1 MDMSQELPRHID
13 EEYGINLLR
22 EIVKIPSVVGDEKNL
37 AEFLEGELH
46 ALGFE
51 TRLQW
56 VEEKRPNVIGTYRF
70 GEGKIFMFNGHL
82 DTVPVCEGW
91 TTDPFKPVEQDGRL
105 YGLGSCDMKGGI
117 ASIFT
122 ALKAIMD
129 SGIKIRG
136 TLAFSGVLDEE
147 AYSIGAKAIL
157 KTELAKADAAL
168 IGEPHTSSVSL
179 GITGKVLYELIVK
192 GKAAHG
198 FSPQRGINAVE
209 EAAKILTS
217 LDKLELKTHP
227 KFGRGTICTL
237 KIEGGYERYSV
248 VVPDRCR
255 VEINRLIVPGESVES
270 AIEDMKRLIG
280 SLGLKAEVEVRT
292 KPPFYEPFEMSPEEP
307 LVKVFTE
314 AFEEVRGKK
323 PEFRYSASIT
333 DANVFVGE
341 GKIPTVHHGPGGG
354 GSHQPNEFVNLKEVK
369 PAAMVDALTAAK
381 FLK

>member
-1 MDMSQELPRHID
+1 
-13 EEYGINLLR
+13 
-22 EIVKIPSVVGDEKNL
+22 
-37 AEFLEGELH
+37 
-46 ALGFE
+46 
-51 TRLQW
+51 
-56 VEEKRPNVIGTYRF
+56 
-70 GEGKIFMFNGHL
+70 
-82 DTVPVCEGW
+82 
-91 TTDPFKPVEQDGRL
+91 
-105 YGLGSCDMKGGI
+105 
-117 ASIFT
+117 
-122 ALKAIMD
+122 
-129 SGIKIRG
+129 
-136 TLAFSGVLDEE
+136 
-147 AYSIGAKAIL
+147 L
-157 KTELAKADAAL
+157 KTELAKANAVL

-255 VEINRLIVPGESVES
+255 IEINRLIVPGESVES
-270 AIEDMKRLIG
+270 AIDDMKRLIK

-307 LVKVFTE
+307 LVKVFSE
-314 AFEEVRGKK
+314 ACEEVRGKK

-341 GKIPTVHHGPGGG
+341 GGIPTVHNGPSGG

-369 PAAMVDALTAAK
+369 PAAMVDVLTAAK